1 MLLMEENSERGGGL
15 CSPHKVRDGESCLSF
30 FLIVRFLFLSPSFQ
44 TLSLVPY
51 FVNILAERS
60 VKDNMTSTIDVED
73 LLSKLD
79 IVEKISLLAGTD
91 RFPIP
96 SM

>member
-1 MLLMEENSERGGGL
+1 
-15 CSPHKVRDGESCLSF
+15 
-30 FLIVRFLFLSPSFQ
+30 
-44 TLSLVPY
+44 
-51 FVNILAERS
+51 VNILAERS

-91 RFPIP
+91 RFLIP